1 MKKWMNLLILM
12 VSILFPN
19 GAASIKAAEA
29 EKELFKN
36 NVLVNIDGLACPFC
50 AFGVEKHLKKVA
62 GVKTVQV
69 NLGEGTANLTLNP
82 GAEVTGEQIR
92 QAVKKAGFQ
101 ASEITNVE
109 ELPTSEDKKEITP

>member
-12 VSILFPN
+12 VSIFFHN

-29 EKELFKN
+29 EKELFKD
-36 NVLVNIDGLACPFC
+36 NVSVHIDGLACPFC
-50 AFGVEKHLKKVA
+50 AFGIEKHLKKVD
-62 GVKTVQV
+62 GVKKVLV

-92 QAVKKAGFQ
+92 QAVKKAGFK

-109 ELPTSEDKKEITP
+109 ERPKKEDTKEITP